1 MFASSLRKIVL
12 PPRKNRYIATNSRNN
27 GKLYALGD
35 IS

>member
-1 MFASSLRKIVL
+1 MFSSSLRKIVL
-12 PPRKNRYIATNSRNN
+12 PEEDRYIATNSRNN